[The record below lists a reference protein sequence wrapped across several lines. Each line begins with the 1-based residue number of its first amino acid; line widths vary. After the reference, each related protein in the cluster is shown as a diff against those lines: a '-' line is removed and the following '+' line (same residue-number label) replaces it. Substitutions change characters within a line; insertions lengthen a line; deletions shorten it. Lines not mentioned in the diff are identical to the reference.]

1 MATGD
6 DLYGVLGVPKDASAA
21 EIKTAFRAIAK
32 ECHPD
37 VAGED
42 AAKLERFKR
51 ARAAYEVL
59 SDATERGR
67 YDRRHERRTSS
78 PFYGGHWGQAGT
90 PVSPGGAGRMSEPAN
105 GLDLEDIF
113 TDFSGS
119 GGPDFGFG
127 GKQRTNVR
135 PSAGGTPRGAP
146 PRATG
151 GGRPPPGG
159 GAPRPPPPH
168 AHAGP
173 STPPREASAPRPSL
187 PRTPG
192 RDIAMRVEVEAA
204 VASRG
209 GVVTL
214 NYFRV
219 LRGDD
224 GRTLHR
230 YEEIHDLK
238 IPPGTRHGE
247 TLRVEKAGD
256 AGQSGGPYGDLICDI
271 VVIGSAPEARPEVP
285 PPPPVA
291 PEPQPPRMK
300 LPPRPP
306 PAGDMLR
313 VDVGVVEALLGGRVP
328 VTTPSGIVN
337 VSIPPGTS
345 SGTRFRLKGR
355 GENGSDLL
363 AEVRIVVPKGLDDES
378 RALIE
383 RFAELNRKPE

>member
-1 MATGD
+1 MAGGD
-6 DLYGVLGVPKDASAA
+6 DLYSVLGVAKDASAA
-21 EIKTAFRAIAK
+21 DIKTAFRAIAK

-67 YDRRHERRTSS
+67 YDRRNERRPNS
-78 PFYGGHWGQAGT
+78 PFYGGHWGQAGK
-90 PVSPGGAGRMSEPAN
+90 PVSPGGTGRMTEPAN

-113 TDFSGS
+113 MDFSGS

-127 GKQRTNVR
+127 GKQRANVR
-135 PSAGGTPRGAP
+135 PPAGGTPRPSA
-146 PRATG
+146 
-151 GGRPPPGG
+151 GRPPP
-159 GAPRPPPPH
+159 ASSPRPPPPH
-168 AHAGP
+168 AHSGP
-173 STPPREASAPRPSL
+173 STPPRDVPPRAPPPPRQASAPHPSL
-187 PRTPG
+187 PREPG
-192 RDIAMRVEVEAA
+192 RDIAMRVEVPALTA
-204 VASRG
+204 LKG

-219 LRGDD
+219 MRGDD

-247 TLRVEKAGD
+247 TLRVEKGGD

-271 VVIGSAPEARPEVP
+271 LVVGAPPEP
-285 PPPPVA
+285 PPADPPVD
-291 PEPQPPRMK
+291 PGPRMK
-300 LPPRPP
+300 MPPRPA
-306 PAGDMLR
+306 PAGDVLR

-328 VTTPSGIVN
+328 VTTAGGVVN

-355 GENGSDLL
+355 GEGGSDLV
-363 AEVRIVVPKGLDDES
+363 AEVRIVVPKTLDEES
-378 RALIE
+378 RTLIE
-383 RFAELNRKPE
+383 QFAKLNPTGD